1 MPRNSPLGFL
11 SAFFAVAGGFGM
23 IWHMFWLGIFSV
35 LAIIALVVVFTW
47 GEDDEITLPPEV
59 VARRMRAA
67 AGHTAT
73 A

>member
-1 MPRNSPLGFL
+1 
-11 SAFFAVAGGFGM
+11 
-23 IWHMFWLGIFSV
+23 MFWLGIFSL